1 MSDLLIDI
9 QDAIIA
15 GDFIKAVELLEH
27 FEGAEGARQA
37 LAVLTDLA
45 NDQEEMGF

>member
-15 GDFIKAVELLEH
+15 GDFIKALELLEQ
-27 FEGAEGARQA
+27 FEGAERARQA
-37 LAVLTDLA
+37 LAVLESLA
-45 NDQEEMGF
+45 EDQKEMGF

>member
-1 MSDLLIDI
+1 MKDLLIDI

-15 GDFIKAVELLEH
+15 GDFIKALELLGQ
-27 FEGAEGARQA
+27 FEGTEKARQA

-45 NDQEEMGF
+45 EQQEEMGF